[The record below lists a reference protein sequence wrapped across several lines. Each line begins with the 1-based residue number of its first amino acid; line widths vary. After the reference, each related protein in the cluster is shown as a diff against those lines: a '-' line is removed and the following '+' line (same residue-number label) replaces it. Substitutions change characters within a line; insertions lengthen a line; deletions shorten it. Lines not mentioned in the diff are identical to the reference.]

1 MQVNLRGSLL
11 LQIDDHVEES
21 GNKLRDIA
29 EEAKEEMEKAT
40 ELTKLRGDLAFDS
53 ALADI
58 YKEADKFERKLKKS
72 REELESRNNDLSAW
86 EQDLADSRN
95 EGQFFKSLY
104 KADNEK
110 DSKRKR
116 IGYGDDDDGERIRH
130 RTQQVVKPAEDEVRS
145 PARLYIFALLGSVL
159 VIDIAADVVS
169 DSPSVGLDVFYC
181 VLAALAVYLAVNE
194 QAALLKS
201 QDTGERCIRL
211 SLEQGRT

>member
-1 MQVNLRGSLL
+1 M
-11 LQIDDHVEES
+11 QIDDHVEES
-21 GNKLRDIA
+21 GNKLRGIA

-72 REELESRNNDLSAW
+72 REELESRNNELSAW
-86 EQDLADSRN
+86 EQDLADSRK

-110 DSKRKR
+110 DGEKKR
-116 IGYGDDDDGERIRH
+116 IRFEDEDGERIRL
-130 RTQQVVKPAEDEVRS
+130 RARQVVKPAEDEVRS

-159 VIDIAADVVS
+159 VIDIVADVVS
-169 DSPSVGLDVFYC
+169 DAPSVGLDTFYG
-181 VLAALAVYLAVNE
+181 VMAAFALYLAVNE

-201 QDTGERCIRL
+201 QDNRE
-211 SLEQGRT
+211 